1 MTRYSAAWIV
11 PIVSPPIQN
20 GWVEIDKQF
29 VTSLGGPNDEPCK
42 PTTRQVYLDEAI
54 ILPSLGDSEQD
65 TSPLRLRVPPV
76 RGPAQW
82 LS

>member
-54 ILPSLGDSEQD
+54 ILPSLIIVTLSHVFSISLKICEDIIIV
-65 TSPLRLRVPPV
+65 VP
-76 RGPAQW
+76 
-82 LS
+82 